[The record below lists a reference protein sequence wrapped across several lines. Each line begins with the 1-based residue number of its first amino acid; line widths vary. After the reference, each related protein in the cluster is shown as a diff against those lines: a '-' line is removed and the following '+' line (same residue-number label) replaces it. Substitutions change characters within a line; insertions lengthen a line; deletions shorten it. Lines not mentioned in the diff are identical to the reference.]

1 MAKKKKKPTKV
12 ERHEARIRKAR
23 QWVLTYQGKHIVRAY
38 RKRFGVDAACALRD
52 LGEVGAL
59 SPEKLAEMQRAEQ
72 IRLERL
78 RLEREERRFRTLYEH
93 RPNSNEDFYYIAGYT
108 SGGAPYGITWTE
120 MGLAPWEFPE

>member
-1 MAKKKKKPTKV
+1 M

-52 LGEVGAL
+52 LGKVGAL

-78 RLEREERRFRTLYEH
+78 RLEREERRFRTLYEQ
-93 RPNSNEDFYYIAGYT
+93 PPDSNDDFYYIAGYT
-108 SGGAPYGITWTE
+108 SGGAPYGITWAE
-120 MGLAPWEFPE
+120 MGLSPWEFPK

>member
-59 SPEKLAEMQRAEQ
+59 SPEKLAEMQRAE
-72 IRLERL
+72 
-78 RLEREERRFRTLYEH
+78 RRFRTLYEH

-120 MGLAPWEFPE
+120 MGLSPWEFPE

>member
-52 LGEVGAL
+52 LGKVGAL

-78 RLEREERRFRTLYEH
+78 RLEREERRFR
-93 RPNSNEDFYYIAGYT
+93 PSMNSPRIPTMISIILPDIPPAVRLT
-108 SGGAPYGITWTE
+108 A
-120 MGLAPWEFPE
+120 